1 MPQEA
6 GRRYTHIHL
15 NEKGLGSLYIC
26 LFKLYNPCVA
36 VQHLYTAGYISKGLE
51 SPGFSFN

>member
-15 NEKGLGSLYIC
+15 NEKGLRSLYIC
-26 LFKLYNPCVA
+26 LVKLYNPCVA

-51 SPGFSFN
+51 TPGFSFN